1 MLTFAEEILLL
12 MLDDE
17 DGIFLPTRT
26 SAVEYVLAGAV
37 LLDLAFANRIDT
49 DERQLLVIDS
59 TPTGNPM
66 LDRVLERIAGSSGTR
81 DTRAWIEKIT
91 GEDTDEIRNQALA
104 SLVKRGVLEARD
116 EKFLWVF
123 RSRRYPVID
132 GRVERE
138 AKLRVTG
145 VLLSD
150 DIPDPRDVAMI
161 GLVDACGI
169 LSEIFSGRE
178 IERAA
183 PRIEQL
189 RKMDLIGQE
198 VGGAVAEIE
207 RSIMMAA
214 VHAPHY

>member
-17 DGIFLPTRT
+17 DGTFLPTRT

-49 DERQLLVIDS
+49 DERQLLLLDR
-59 TPTGNPM
+59 TPTGNPI
-66 LDRVLERIAGSSGTR
+66 LDRILARIAGSSGTR

-91 GEDTDEIRNQALA
+91 SEDTDEIRSMALE
-104 SLVKRGVLEARD
+104 SLVKRGVLEVRD
-116 EKFLWVF
+116 QKFLWVF
-123 RSRRYPVID
+123 RSRRYPIID
-132 GRVERE
+132 GRAERE
-138 AKLRVTG
+138 AKLRITG

-169 LSEIFSGRE
+169 LPDIFSERE
-178 IERAA
+178 IERAT

>member
-17 DGIFLPTRT
+17 DGTFLPTRT

-66 LDRVLERIAGSSGTR
+66 LDRVLERIAGASGTR

-91 GEDTDEIRNQALA
+91 GEDTEEIRSQALA
-104 SLVKRGVLEARD
+104 SLVARGVLEARD

-169 LSEIFSGRE
+169 LSEIFSARE